1 MKPMLKYRGGK
12 QGELKYLEKWI
23 PESFDRYIEPFFG
36 GGALYFSLEPDR
48 AIIGDVNKPL
58 MEFYEDVAGN
68 FDRLQCELGLLQA
81 LYEAN
86 RKVFESRKLADP
98 ESRVKDDNEDLY
110 CQMRRQFNGLEPSSF
125 LRGTLYFF
133 LNKTAYSGMV
143 RYNAKGEFNVPYGR
157 YKHFNTSVVTRE
169 HSKLLSSAKRM
180 NTDFSEVL
188 SLCNRGDFV
197 FIDPPYD
204 CAFSDYGNGTDFS
217 ERDHERLADTF
228 FSLPCK
234 ALMVVGSS
242 ELTERLYGASAT
254 ERYFKNYAVNIRGRF
269 KSSSEH
275 MLVVNSPRPK

>member
-1 MKPMLKYRGGK
+1 MLKYRGGK

-36 GGALYFSLEPDR
+36 GGALYFSLEPGR

-68 FDRLQCELGLLQA
+68 FDRLHHELGLLQA
-81 LYEAN
+81 LYETN
-86 RKVFESRKLADP
+86 RKVFESRKLSDP
-98 ESRVKDDNEDLY
+98 KARAKDDNEDLY
-110 CQMRRQFNGLEPSSF
+110 YQMRKQFNGLAPSSF

-143 RYNAKGEFNVPYGR
+143 RYNSKGEFNVPYGR

-242 ELTERLYGASAT
+242 DLTERLYGARAI

-269 KSSSEH
+269 KASSEH